1 MPSYI
6 NGNYSVIILQDG
18 TKIRKCLYNEFK
30 PSFAENCDV
39 KITDRCSQ
47 GCKFCYEGCS
57 KDGQHANI
65 DIYKTLLDS
74 LHPYTELAINGN
86 DLDHPN
92 LDDFLKHL
100 KSKKVFTNITVNQ
113 NQFLKNIDRLKMLQE
128 NKLIYGIGVS
138 LTKVD
143 DELINKL
150 QSIPNTVLHTIIG
163 IVSPTDINL
172 LKNKDIKILF
182 LGYKKLK
189 RGISYHQ
196 ENERQIKEYTQFIQD
211 NFNNIVNSFKVVSFD
226 NLAIEQLNVKE
237 LISKEE
243 WERFYMGD
251 DGDFTFYIDLVKGE
265 FARNSICDKKYPIG
279 NKTIDEMFNFLKNE
293 KTYEK

>member
-18 TKIRKCLYNEFK
+18 TKIRKCLYDEFK

-172 LKNKDIKILF
+172 LKNKNIKILF

-196 ENERQIKEYTQFIQD
+196 ENEQQIKEYTQFIQD
-211 NFNNIVNSFKVVSFD
+211 NFDNIVNSFRVVSFD

-243 WERFYMGD
+243 WEHFYMGD

-293 KTYEK
+293 KTYEQ

>member
-18 TKIRKCLYNEFK
+18 TKIRKCLYDEFK

-65 DIYKTLLDS
+65 DIYKNLLDS

-86 DLDHPN
+86 DLDHPY

-163 IVSPTDINL
+163 IVSPTDINI
-172 LKNKDIKILF
+172 LKNKNIKILF

-196 ENERQIKEYTQFIQD
+196 ENKQQIKEYTQFIQD
-211 NFNNIVNSFKVVSFD
+211 NFNDIVNSFRVISFD
-226 NLAIEQLNVKE
+226 NLAIEQLNVKK

-243 WERFYMGD
+243 WEHFYMGD

-265 FARNSICDKKYPIG
+265 FARNSICNKKYPIG

-293 KTYEK
+293 KKYEE